1 MVDAK
6 ITLVMPRLPYVV
18 LRCLLKK
25 TYTCVRYG
33 SKKLKVFCSFNGL
46 TIKKEYVVSSVVLKG

>member
-1 MVDAK
+1 MLDAK

-25 TYTCVRYG
+25 HIPVLDMA
-33 SKKLKVFCSFNGL
+33 LKN
-46 TIKKEYVVSSVVLKG
+46 